1 MKMKRFC
8 APDIRQ
14 AMRLVRDEFGADAV
28 ILSNRNVD
36 EGVEIVAAM
45 DFDQDLIH
53 GQVNGA
59 SRQPSHVDRVSGIQE
74 NQIPRVSSPSKIVK
88 SRPVLRSP
96 EVAQRSRK
104 STVEPAGKP
113 VIAAFPVDRTQ
124 DPASDPGAEPAKT
137 EPPAIITSSP
147 QPTIEPVLE
156 EMRKEFDQMRELLSA
171 HMSELSWAESVRL
184 NPVCREVL
192 HRLNAS
198 GFSETICK
206 KILKQMDVQSDFS
219 KAWSKVKRSV
229 SGHLTLHDDNL
240 IDYGGIVALV
250 GPTGVGKTTTIAKI
264 AAKFRLK
271 YGARQIGLVTAD
283 NYRIAAHEQL
293 YTYGRILDIPVR
305 TAHDNAELEKVLNEF
320 IDKRLVLID
329 TAGMSQRD
337 IRLAEQFPLLRSDA
351 FPIRSYLV
359 MSAATQTAT
368 MNEIIQAFSIFQ
380 PYAGI
385 LTKLDETVTVAAA
398 VSALIENQLPL
409 SFLCDGQKVPEN
421 LRSAK
426 AYGLVQK
433 CFAANP
439 GKTNCF
445 LPSESNSQDQ
455 RIQACG

>member
-14 AMRLVRDEFGADAV
+14 AMRLVREELGPDAV
-28 ILSNRNVD
+28 ILSNRNID
-36 EGVEIVAAM
+36 EGIEIVAAM
-45 DFDQDLIH
+45 DFDQDLIY
-53 GQVNGA
+53 GKVNE
-59 SRQPSHVDRVSGIQE
+59 SIQSAVKE
-74 NQIPRVSSPSKIVK
+74 DKLSLSKDKHSPELVNAVNVVK
-88 SRPVLRSP
+88 SRP
-96 EVAQRSRK
+96 AIRK
-104 STVEPAGKP
+104 SPRPKKVHQSNVKP
-113 VIAAFPVDRTQ
+113 VSKPENTAFSSNKANDSEINPIPGLKKTKLPVES
-124 DPASDPGAEPAKT
+124 PA
-137 EPPAIITSSP
+137 
-147 QPTIEPVLE
+147 QPSIEPVLE
-156 EMRKEFDQMRELLSA
+156 EMRKEFDQMRELLNT
-171 HMSELSWAESVRL
+171 HMSDLSWTESVRL

-192 HRLNAS
+192 HRLNAL
-198 GFSETICK
+198 GFSESISK
-206 KILKQMDVQSDFS
+206 KIIKQMDVQSDFTG
-219 KAWSKVKRSV
+219 AWEKIKRSV
-229 SGHLTLHDDNL
+229 SRHLKTHDDNL

-337 IRLAEQFPLLRSDA
+337 VRLAEQFPLLRSDD

-368 MNEIIQAFSIFQ
+368 MNEIIEAFKIFN
-380 PYAGI
+380 PHAGI
-385 LTKLDETVTVAAA
+385 LTKLDETVTIAAA
-398 VSALIENQLPL
+398 ISALIENQLPL

-421 LRSAK
+421 IRSAK
-426 AYGLVQK
+426 GYGLAKK
-433 CFAANP
+433 CFSSSPVKMNGFRSP
-439 GKTNCF
+439 GGDTV
-445 LPSESNSQDQ
+445 DQ
-455 RIQACG
+455 RIQAYG